1 MDPLFVKPFEPPK
14 RHWVITVFVLAVL
27 RWIGRTLISRP
38 LAVYRPGQES
48 RVFRPMHEFMR
59 AAAYQALFLPM
70 ALSLTAAL
78 LVYIGTHPALPTI
91 SLDPAAQGIYFD
103 QVNLTSEDGTA
114 LSAWFAPVV
123 DARRVLAQK
132 ERIIR
137 TKDPAIVLV
146 HDFGQSPQ
154 QLLPLV
160 APLHEEGLAVMVVG
174 LRGVGAAKVAG
185 QTFGLNESADVR
197 AAVDYLRRCVQ
208 VDGTRIAVLG
218 VGTGAT
224 AALLAAQHD
233 PAIKALI
240 VADPVKDADQ
250 VIDRRVAPRQAWVKW
265 MKPMCKWAFEIC
277 YHVTADDMRL
287 DRLTAVSQTRPT
299 LSLPPGSES
308 TEYFSKKMI
317 ARVQWFVHQQ
327 LRSPD
332 AMASG
337 K

>member
-1 MDPLFVKPFEPPK
+1 MDPLFVKPFEAPK
-14 RHWVITVFVLAVL
+14 RHWAVTAFFLAFL

-38 LAVYRPGQES
+38 LAIYKPGQES
-48 RVFRPMHEFMR
+48 RVFRPVHEFMR
-59 AAAYQALFLPM
+59 AAAYQAMFLPL

-78 LVYIGTHPALPTI
+78 LVYIGTHPALPVI
-91 SLDPAAQGIYFD
+91 SLDPGSAGVYYD
-103 QVNLTSEDGTA
+103 QVTLTSEDGTS

-123 DARRVLAQK
+123 DASRVLAQK

-146 HDFGQSPQ
+146 HDFGQTPQ

-160 APLHEEGLAVMVVG
+160 GPLHEEGVAVMVVG
-174 LRGVGAAKVAG
+174 LRGTGAAKAAG
-185 QTFGLNESADVR
+185 QTFGLNESSDVR
-197 AAVDYLRRCVQ
+197 AAIDYLRGCVQ
-208 VDGTRIAVLG
+208 IDGSRIGVMG

-224 AALLAAQHD
+224 AAMLAAQRD
-233 PAIKALI
+233 PSIKALI
-240 VADPVKDADQ
+240 IADPVKDVDEM
-250 VIDRRVAPRQAWVKW
+250 IDRRVAPKQAWVKW

-277 YHVTADDMRL
+277 YHVTADDMSL
-287 DRLTAVSQTRPT
+287 DRLKKATQNRPILT
-299 LSLPPGSES
+299 LPPGTDN

-327 LRSPD
+327 LRSTD
-332 AMASG
+332 IAAAG